1 MNSTQE
7 SQSYSVEEVEQIA
20 NQFQEA
26 KQKYEQQVS
35 LLEQQNNQ
43 QKAQIQTLLS
53 DKQKLSE
60 QVRELMLQIQELQ
73 SSNQA
78 LKSQVAQQAEQI
90 EKLNE
95 SDKQLS
101 EANRKLKD
109 AEQKK
114 KESEEQLREARG
126 LYQASNQREAQL
138 RRDKAKLLE
147 SIDKSAEAKAKKMVQ
162 AIRDEYENKQKRVNN
177 FAVATIWIL
186 MVYSMC
192 VTGAW
197 ISDHTR
203 VFVGQTGVVNFFVSF
218 GNGFVS
224 VLSGIV
230 YLLDNAVKALQ
241 GSVGDF
247 VAGLIVYGLFA
258 VLGLTGAF
266 LGIWKGIP
274 KLKEKF
280 RVIMNTYERNG
291 VVGYKKAMTV
301 SLCVIALCFAI
312 LLAEYAMVNV
322 IGVWLLMSVG
332 FNLTYHLATYER

>member
-26 KQKYEQQVS
+26 KHKYEQQIS
-35 LLEQQNNQ
+35 LLEQRNSQ
-43 QKAQIQTLLS
+43 QETQIQTLLS
-53 DKQKLSE
+53 DNQKLKCLLQQRDE
-60 QVRELMLQIQELQ
+60 KIVML
-73 SSNQA
+73 S
-78 LKSQVAQQAEQI
+78 
-90 EKLNE
+90 E

-101 EANRKLKD
+101 EANRKLKE
-109 AEQKK
+109 AEQKR
-114 KESEEQLREARG
+114 KESESQLKEASG
-126 LYQASNQREAQL
+126 LYRAANQREAQL
-138 RRDKAKLLE
+138 KREKAQLLE

-203 VFVGQTGVVNFFVSF
+203 VFVGQTGVVNFFISI
-218 GNGFVS
+218 GDGIVS
-224 VLSGIV
+224 VLSGIE
-230 YLLDNAVKALQ
+230 YLLDNAVEALQ
-241 GSVGDF
+241 GSTGDF
-247 VAGLIVYGLFA
+247 TARAIVYTSFA

-280 RVIMNTYERNG
+280 RVIMDTYERNG